1 MTRPTDKPM
10 ARAQA
15 HLAAGRFPEAIGAF
29 RAVLAIDASMLAAR
43 LGLAD
48 AFVARG
54 QRSFAVDG
62 LVEAAEQCTEHGR
75 HEPALVL
82 YGKAIELAPNRMELQ
97 LDMAMVEHAMDRQYA
112 AIDRVEGL
120 AERYMSMGRTD
131 EAAEL
136 LRFAA
141 SWEEADEGE
150 PTIEEL
156 EVEEA
161 TVVARNPLLPA
172 RTPRPAPQLHT
183 ETVVCATVLVRP
195 DGSLWFANEASSGMA
210 RAVSAPIVL
219 DELEIDEADPDMVTR
234 VAAAKPVRTVQ
245 ARPVTSQARPIVS
258 GHQPAAPLARP
269 VVSSARPPAPP
280 ARPPAPPARPVAS
293 PIRSAA
299 PPVER
304 VPARAG
310 TGGASAANPMVD
322 RLRKRAGLG
331 PEVTAVPRS
340 AQGRGT
346 EPIVIRRPNLGRLE
360 DEVTHR
366 VRHPRA
372 AQHAATH

>member
-54 QRSFAVDG
+54 QRSLAVDG
-62 LVEAAEQCTEHGR
+62 LVEAAERCVEHGR
-75 HEPALVL
+75 HEPALAL
-82 YGKAIELAPNRMELQ
+82 YGKAIALAPSRMELQ

-161 TVVARNPLLPA
+161 TVVARNPLPPA
-172 RTPRPAPQLHT
+172 RSTPRPAPPLHT

-195 DGSLWFANEASSGMA
+195 DGSLWFANEARTGGP
-210 RAVSAPIVL
+210 AV
-219 DELEIDEADPDMVTR
+219 DEADPDMVTR
-234 VAAAKPVRTVQ
+234 IAAAKPVR
-245 ARPVTSQARPIVS
+245 A
-258 GHQPAAPLARP
+258 AAPLARP
-269 VVSSARPPAPP
+269 VVASARPPAPP
-280 ARPPAPPARPVAS
+280 ARPPAPPTRPVAS
-293 PIRSAA
+293 PVRSAA
-299 PPVER
+299 PSVER

-331 PEVTAVPRS
+331 PEVAAVPRS

-346 EPIVIRRPNLGRLE
+346 GRLE